1 MNSWSDGF
9 SQRQENIALIQP
21 QQTYI
26 LAGAHMDALLIRRRV
41 TLEGEVIPLETE
53 NIDLGFANN
62 RLLLRWPVIIE
73 HRINENS
80 PLWNLSKEDLE
91 TENFE
96 IFVILEGNLLCSHIE
111 TQTKLYNP

>member
-1 MNSWSDGF
+1 
-9 SQRQENIALIQP
+9 
-21 QQTYI
+21 
-26 LAGAHMDALLIRRRV
+26 MDALLIRRRV